1 MILTRTRQCENTPDG
16 GGFIWT
22 IMLYF
27 MAKSDL
33 NETFSF
39 LPEIWMNVMMMMSGH
54 SCRYTAGS
62 IYGLYYSSIK
72 EWSLKS
78 KRMPHGSI
86 FSCVVQSRRLK
97 LHTFQTSKWCISVIF
112 EHKNCSLERGMCWF
126 IVSSN
131 FKSSK
136 FPMQCETIE
145 CKEGK
150 ASTKLQEHHFFSW
163 AVSVHIKCKQ
173 KTKSYLQ

>member
-1 MILTRTRQCENTPDG
+1 M
-16 GGFIWT
+16 
-22 IMLYF
+22 
-27 MAKSDL
+27 KH
-33 NETFSF
+33 F
-39 LPEIWMNVMMMMSGH
+39 LFFPRSEWMSWCLLQERPFF
-54 SCRYTAGS
+54 CRYTAGS
-62 IYGLYYSSIK
+62 IYDLYYSSIK

-78 KRMPHGSI
+78 RRMPYGSI

-112 EHKNCSLERGMCWF
+112 EHKICSLERGMCWF

-150 ASTKLQEHHFFSW
+150 ALTKLQEHHFFSW
-163 AVSVHIKCKQ
+163 AVSVHTKCKQ